1 MKKLI
6 ALALA
11 LVLAVTCLS
20 GVVFAIDPIAE
31 VTNDGKTSKVYSIDD
46 LTAAVSETGNTKV
59 KVLSRVE
66 RIVTDASG
74 QIVFPYTCE
83 VDLNGQTWTNVKS
96 KSGNVLKFNAAGSQ
110 NTHAVVKNGTVIGA
124 SVGVSI
130 MEGSIEI
137 RDCVIISPKSIGV
150 SMYSTETKYND
161 KNIID
166 NCYIMAGGANGGFSF
181 QGTEPMNGVKI
192 KIQNSTVAQV
202 NGAGYTLN
210 NKAAGKAIIELGE
223 NVDLYAIEEAFLKE
237 ENITLEG
244 KELKPVEGTF
254 TVAATGDGVEYKFD
268 GLMKWTTYV
277 EPAPVAPSTPA
288 VPTVPSTGTPDVS
301 VPTTGVSVM
310 ALGVMAMVS
319 LAGAVITKKH

>member
-6 ALALA
+6 ALTLA
-11 LVLAVTCLS
+11 LVLAITCLS
-20 GVVFAIDPIAE
+20 GVVFAIDPLAE
-31 VTNDGKTSKVYSIDD
+31 VTNNGKTSKVYSIDD
-46 LTAAVSETGNTKV
+46 LCANVDPSGNTKI
-59 KVLSRVE
+59 KVLSKVE
-66 RIVTDASG
+66 RIVTDSTG
-74 QIVFPYTCE
+74 QIVLPYTCE

-96 KSGNVLKFNAAGSQ
+96 KSGNVLKFNAAGSE
-110 NTHAVVKNGTVIGA
+110 NSHAVVKNGTVIGA

-161 KNIID
+161 KNLID

-181 QGTEPMNGVKI
+181 QGEAPMDGVKI
-192 KIQNSTVAQV
+192 KIQNSTIAQV

-210 NKAAGKAIIELGE
+210 NKAKGKGIIELGE
-223 NVDLYAIEEAFLKE
+223 NVDLYAIEEATLKE
-237 ENITLEG
+237 ENIVLEG

-254 TVAATGDGVEYKFD
+254 EVKATGDDVEYKFD

-277 EPAPVAPSTPA
+277 EPAPVQPETPATPA
-288 VPTVPSTGTPDVS
+288 VPTTPTPDVN

-310 ALGVMAMVS
+310 ALGVMALVS